1 MIAKGI
7 IRYLFPTAS
16 LGLILCIDLLYFLHV
31 TREPLERKMMLKRGR
46 EDRRSV
52 GGGVRKREEE
62 GIRKM
67 RLERGRRRGSGR

>member
-31 TREPLERKMMLKRGR
+31 TREPLERKLMLERGR

-52 GGGVRKREEE
+52 GGG
-62 GIRKM
+62 
-67 RLERGRRRGSGR
+67 LERGRRRGSGR